1 MEKMKILKER
11 LLIAGANGLLGQ
23 KLLHTFRG
31 DYDIL
36 ATGIEDKAFV
46 QGAFF
51 RYIRADLTQRT
62 EVHNLVRA
70 FEPTGVLNAAAYTN
84 VDGSETDR
92 ENCWKVNV
100 TAVEYLAAA
109 AKKVGAKLVHVSTD
123 YVFDGNS
130 GPYNENSRPNPLGYY
145 GKSKLA
151 GENAVI
157 ASGVD
162 YAICRT
168 MVLYGVGIGL
178 RPNFATWLAD
188 MLSQG
193 RPVNIVDD
201 QLGHPTISDDLAGA
215 MRAVFESK
223 KSGIFHTT
231 GADYVSR
238 YDFAIKMAQV
248 FGFDASR
255 INRSKTA
262 DLNQK
267 APRPLESEFILDKLK
282 KETGYLPMS
291 LEASLT
297 LLREQLSS
305 KG

>member
-1 MEKMKILKER
+1 MATMKIQKDR
-11 LLIAGANGLLGQ
+11 LLIAGANGMLGQ

-36 ATGIEDKAFV
+36 ATGIEDHAFV

-51 RYIRADLTQRT
+51 KYISADLTQRA
-62 EVHNLVRA
+62 EVQNLVRS
-70 FEPTGVLNAAAYTN
+70 FEPTCLLNAAAYTN

-100 TAVEYLAAA
+100 TAVEYLATA
-109 AKKVGAKLVHVSTD
+109 AKNVGAKLVHVSTD
-123 YVFDGNS
+123 YIFDGND
-130 GPYNENSRPNPLGYY
+130 GPYSEESRPNPLGYY

-168 MVLYGVGIGL
+168 MVLYGTGIGL
-178 RPNFATWLAD
+178 RPNFATWLVD

-193 RPVNIVDD
+193 KPVNIVDD

-215 MRAVFESK
+215 MRAVVESK
-223 KSGIFHTT
+223 KSGVFHAT

-238 YDFAIKMAQV
+238 YDFALKLAQV
-248 FGFDASR
+248 FGLDASLIKR
-255 INRSKTA
+255 AKTA

-267 APRPLESEFILDKLK
+267 APRPMESEFILDKLRR
-282 KETGYLPMS
+282 ETGYQPMNLETS
-291 LEASLT
+291 LG
-297 LLREQLSS
+297 LLRQQLS
-305 KG
+305 